1 MLYAQPVR
9 DVELPADVKE
19 MLLPR
24 EMYKNVQ
31 PIKDFDAWS
40 VTAAEIPMK
49 WQEEVLY
56 FRK

>member
-1 MLYAQPVR
+1 
-9 DVELPADVKE
+9 